1 MGNWMLNFCVGVD
14 VDVNMATA
22 CHNAPEGRSAT
33 VGRTGSHGR
42 SRSVQEYMQTLQKLG
57 VTKHLLGAVA
67 AHAGLDPL

>member
-1 MGNWMLNFCVGVD
+1 MGVD

-42 SRSVQEYMQTLQKLG
+42 SRSVQEYMQTLG